1 MVKKSY
7 KFRFYPTRQQ
17 QKQLAIEFGQ
27 ARFVWNW
34 ALDMRSKA
42 YKRRTESLNAVSISR
57 VLTRL
62 KRSTRYA
69 WLYDACA
76 TCHTQKLHDLDI
88 AFKNFFAKRARYP
101 RFKSR
106 HRGVESIRYQLD
118 QRNIHRDYGAG
129 KTLRIPKLG
138 ELKIKWSQTPQGI
151 PKMATLSRDPVGRY
165 FVSLSVE
172 EGIQPRA
179 RTECSVGIDLGLHDV
194 VVTSEGWKSGAP
206 KYYRKYER
214 ALARAQ
220 RVLSR
225 RKKGSGRRLQQRIR
239 VARIHLK
246 VKDSRRDFLHKLSSK
261 LINENQVI
269 GIEDLCVKGMHR
281 GWLSKSISDTGL
293 GEFRRQLEYKAV
305 WYGRQLQ
312 VIDRFEPTSKTC
324 SGCGHK
330 LDELDLSVR
339 EWICPKCR
347 MNHDRDINAA
357 KNVLNTVRRTGIP
370 TRGESGLGGG
380 FEYQALAGARG
391 TVNLPD

>member
-172 EGIQPRA
+172 EGIQPLA

-220 RVLSR
+220 RVLCR
-225 RKKGSGRRLQQRIR
+225 RKKGPGGDFNRKSGSPGYTPKLKT
-239 VARIHLK
+239 VA
-246 VKDSRRDFLHKLSSK
+246 
-261 LINENQVI
+261 VI
-269 GIEDLCVKGMHR
+269 SC
-281 GWLSKSISDTGL
+281 IS
-293 GEFRRQLEYKAV
+293 
-305 WYGRQLQ
+305 
-312 VIDRFEPTSKTC
+312 
-324 SGCGHK
+324 
-330 LDELDLSVR
+330 
-339 EWICPKCR
+339 
-347 MNHDRDINAA
+347 
-357 KNVLNTVRRTGIP
+357 
-370 TRGESGLGGG
+370 
-380 FEYQALAGARG
+380 
-391 TVNLPD
+391 